1 MEYFAANPPRNSPEW
16 NTLDEKVWGGRGGG
30 RAGVPGQQRHSGGSH
45 LVRIGQSESGGLRT
59 STGNRRTRR
68 PSRSTLV
75 GLRIRAPTILEPYLK
90 IVLAEK
96 VSPATLAIFQEE
108 PGWNVVTADQIAPG
122 GLPAELADADALI
135 VRSAVQADAA
145 LLAAAPKLRIIGR
158 AGVGVDN
165 IDADEA
171 TRRGIVVMNTPG
183 ANAVAVAELTLGL
196 MISMAR
202 GIPRANVTMHAGKWE
217 KKSLQGSE
225 LRGKMLGIIGLGRV
239 GLEVARRAQAFGMTV
254 IGYDPFIAPVIARE
268 NQVALLSLEEVLS
281 SSDFLSLHVGL
292 TPQTEGLINQK
303 SIATMKKGVRIV
315 NCARGELIVDE
326 ALAEALASGQVAG
339 AALDVFRKEPLKES
353 PYFSLDNILLSPHIG
368 GSTDEAQEAIGI
380 QLANQVRD
388 YLKLGVVQN
397 AINVASLTEEEYAEL
412 SPYIEMASRL
422 GQLLGHAGGTGSSNT
437 ALGNIESISLTYNGR
452 LAQLKTEMIRN
463 AAIAGV
469 LHGADGVNRIN
480 AYAAAAERGLRV
492 QEDKREQI
500 SGGTGATLRLT
511 LHWTRK
517 TAGGDEQG
525 TWTGL
530 ATVLHGH
537 SPRLLSYDGIDIEA
551 ELSGT
556 LVIIRNQDVP
566 GVIGR
571 IGTILGEAKL
581 NIASFAL
588 GRAKPAKGSAA
599 GAGHALAVV
608 QLDMTPSG
616 GPTSIHPEL
625 EQALIALRQVDAITS
640 VRTVELGKL

>member
-1 MEYFAANPPRNSPEW
+1 M
-16 NTLDEKVWGGRGGG
+16 
-30 RAGVPGQQRHSGGSH
+30 
-45 LVRIGQSESGGLRT
+45 
-59 STGNRRTRR
+59 RTRAK
-68 PSRSTLV
+68 T
-75 GLRIRAPTILEPYLK
+75 ALELSLK

-96 VSPATLAIFQEE
+96 VSPATLAILQKEQ
-108 PGWNVVTADQIAPG
+108 GWNVVTADQIAPG
-122 GLPAELADADALI
+122 GLPAELAEADALI
-135 VRSAVQADAA
+135 VRSAVQADAT
-145 LLAAAPKLRIIGR
+145 LLASAPKLRIIGR

-165 IDADEA
+165 IDAAEA

-196 MISMAR
+196 MISMCRA
-202 GIPRANVTMHAGKWE
+202 IPRANASMHQAKWE

-225 LRGKMLGIIGLGRV
+225 LRNKTLGIIGLGRI
-239 GLEVARRAQAFGMTV
+239 GLEVARRAQAFGMDV

-268 NQVALLSLEEVLS
+268 NHVALLSLDEVLS
-281 SSDFLSLHVGL
+281 GSDFLSLHVGL

-303 SIATMKKGVRIV
+303 SIAQMKKGVRIV

-326 ALAEALASGQVAG
+326 ALAAAVQSGQVAG
-339 AALDVFRKEPLKES
+339 AALDVFRHEPLKDS
-353 PYFSLDNILLSPHIG
+353 PYFGIDNVLLSPHIA

-397 AINVASLTEEEYAEL
+397 AVNVASLTEEEYAEV
-412 SPYIEMASRL
+412 SPYIEMAARL
-422 GQLLGHAGGTGSSNT
+422 GQLLGHASGSGSTNT
-437 ALGNIESISLTYNGR
+437 ALGHVESISLTYNGR
-452 LAQLKTEMIRN
+452 LAALKTDMIRN

-469 LHGADGVNRIN
+469 LHGADGINRIN
-480 AYAAAAERGLRV
+480 ASAAAAERGIRV

-517 TAGGDEQG
+517 TSSGHAEHGTESG

-551 ELSGT
+551 ELAGT

-588 GRAKPAKGSAA
+588 GRAKPAQPANPSYTSHVSEA
-599 GAGHALAVV
+599 HALAVV
-608 QLDMTPSG
+608 QLDIPQIDGS
-616 GPTSIHPEL
+616 TSTSPEL
-625 EQALIALRQVDAITS
+625 EQALAALRKVDAITS

>member
-1 MEYFAANPPRNSPEW
+1 
-16 NTLDEKVWGGRGGG
+16 
-30 RAGVPGQQRHSGGSH
+30 
-45 LVRIGQSESGGLRT
+45 
-59 STGNRRTRR
+59 
-68 PSRSTLV
+68 
-75 GLRIRAPTILEPYLK
+75 LK

-96 VSPATLAIFQEE
+96 VSPATLAIFQKE
-108 PGWNVVTADQIAPG
+108 PGWNIVTSDQIAPG

-165 IDADEA
+165 IDAAEA

-183 ANAVAVAELTLGL
+183 ANATAVAELTLGL
-196 MISMAR
+196 MISMCRA
-202 GIPRANVTMHAGKWE
+202 IPRANATMHAAKWE

-225 LRGKMLGIIGLGRV
+225 LRGKTLGIVGLGRI
-239 GLEVARRAQAFGMTV
+239 GLEVARRAKAFGMEL

-268 NQVALLSLEEVLS
+268 NGVTLVPIDEIFS

-292 TPQTEGLINQK
+292 TPQTEGLINK
-303 SIATMKKGVRIV
+303 HSIAIMKKGIRIV

-326 ALAEALASGQVAG
+326 ALAEAIASGHVAG
-339 AALDVFRKEPLKES
+339 AALDVFRSEPLKDS
-353 PYFSLDNILLSPHIG
+353 PYFGLDNVLLSPHIA

-397 AINVASLTEEEYAEL
+397 AVNVASLSEEEYAEV

-422 GQLLGHAGGTGSSNT
+422 GQLLGHAAGSDEKGGSKD
-437 ALGNIESISLTYNGR
+437 ALGNVESISLTYNGR
-452 LAQLKTEMIRN
+452 LAQLKTDMIRN
-463 AAIAGV
+463 AAIAGI

-480 AYAAAAERGLRV
+480 ASAAAAERGIRV

-500 SGGTGATLRLT
+500 SGGTGATLRLS
-511 LHWTRK
+511 LHWTRES
-517 TAGGDEQG
+517 TGGAEQG
-525 TWTGL
+525 NWTGL
-530 ATVLHGH
+530 ATVLHGN

-551 ELSGT
+551 ELAGT
-556 LVIIRNQDVP
+556 LVVIRNLDVP

-571 IGTILGEAKL
+571 VGTILGEAKL

-588 GRAKPAKGSAA
+588 GRAKPSKGSKP
-599 GAGHALAVV
+599 GEGHALAVV
-608 QLDMTPSG
+608 QLDLAQMDVSTSTP
-616 GPTSIHPEL
+616 PEL
-625 EQALIALRQVDAITS
+625 EQALSALRQVEAITS

>member
-1 MEYFAANPPRNSPEW
+1 M
-16 NTLDEKVWGGRGGG
+16 
-30 RAGVPGQQRHSGGSH
+30 
-45 LVRIGQSESGGLRT
+45 
-59 STGNRRTRR
+59 
-68 PSRSTLV
+68 
-75 GLRIRAPTILEPYLK
+75 K

-96 VSPATLAIFQEE
+96 VSPATLAIFQKE
-108 PGWNVVTADQIAPG
+108 PGWNIVTSDQIAPG

-165 IDADEA
+165 IDAAEA

-183 ANAVAVAELTLGL
+183 ANATAVAELTLGL
-196 MISMAR
+196 MISMCRA
-202 GIPRANVTMHAGKWE
+202 IPRANATMHAAKWE

-225 LRGKMLGIIGLGRV
+225 LRGKTLGIVGLGRI
-239 GLEVARRAQAFGMTV
+239 GLEVARRAKAFGMEL

-268 NQVALLSLEEVLS
+268 NGVTLVPIDEIFS

-292 TPQTEGLINQK
+292 TPQTEGLINK
-303 SIATMKKGVRIV
+303 HSIAIMKKGIRIV

-326 ALAEALASGQVAG
+326 ALAEGIASGHVAG
-339 AALDVFRKEPLKES
+339 AALDVFRSEPLKES
-353 PYFSLDNILLSPHIG
+353 PYFGLDNVLLSPHIA

-397 AINVASLTEEEYAEL
+397 AVNVASLSEEEYAEV

-422 GQLLGHAGGTGSSNT
+422 GQLLGHAAGSAERRGSKDS
-437 ALGNIESISLTYNGR
+437 LGNVESISLTYNGR
-452 LAQLKTEMIRN
+452 LAQLKTDMIRN
-463 AAIAGV
+463 AAIAGI

-480 AYAAAAERGLRV
+480 ASAAAAERGIRV

-500 SGGTGATLRLT
+500 SGGTGATLRLS
-511 LHWTRK
+511 LHWTRES
-517 TAGGDEQG
+517 TGGAEQG
-525 TWTGL
+525 NWTGL
-530 ATVLHGH
+530 ATVLHGS

-551 ELSGT
+551 ELAGT

-588 GRAKPAKGSAA
+588 GRAKPSKGSKP
-599 GAGHALAVV
+599 GEGHALAVV
-608 QLDMTPSG
+608 QLDLAQMDGSTSTP
-616 GPTSIHPEL
+616 PEL
-625 EQALIALRQVDAITS
+625 EQALSALRQVEAITS